1 MIRNYLKIACR
12 NLVRNKVFAFI
23 NVFGL
28 GLSMAVCL
36 LVIIHVKDQLGYDTF
51 HPRSD
56 RMVRI
61 ITHVTGREGNT
72 YTWASTPLP
81 LAPKLNAEFD
91 PAALQVRVYPYNNNA
106 TSGVKD
112 FYLQQ
117 AFVDSGFFQLFG
129 FPLQAGNAATVLSAP
144 NSIVLSQATATKFFE
159 PGQAMGQ
166 TISIT
171 GLGDFTVTGVM
182 QPPPGK
188 SHLLKDAYLS
198 MSSVNVLEKTGKLP
212 AMLQQWDL
220 TKAYT
225 YLQLPPHR
233 SASQLDKSL
242 QSVSRELLQQSNKI
256 GQESFYFEVQPFDKI
271 ILSEEM
277 GFSLGDTGSR
287 GKVWAEIS
295 VAFVI
300 LLSAC
305 FNYTNLSIARSLRR
319 GKEVGVRKVAGA
331 RRVQIFTQFIVESL
345 LTAFLAL
352 ALGYVMLHLITGQPF
367 SREITSADELSLDA
381 ATAGWF
387 VLFALFAG
395 LLAGGL
401 PAWALSSFKPVA
413 VLKNLTTVKLF
424 LGNGVR
430 KGLLVIQFALSLI
443 AIIFTLTFYR
453 QFSYMASADPG
464 FRKDHIITLPATPE
478 SQPRLK
484 QALEQLNG
492 ITGVA
497 TVSTVPGKNAT
508 GTTKVQTQ
516 AGKDYIGMD
525 YYYADP
531 EIFSVMQ
538 LNFLAGR
545 PFIAINDSL
554 MGERQVVI
562 NERALQPLQLGTP
575 QEAVGKTI
583 LLDDSITVQIAGVVK
598 NVFHRGMASP
608 YIPLVIRNKPFAT
621 HFVVASTVNTLP
633 PGYLARVEAVW
644 KNHYPGQPFA
654 GSWMQDEWDGRH
666 AATGTVGM
674 LGFLTLIT
682 VTIASLGL
690 LGMVIYTTETRRKEI
705 GIRKVMG
712 AGVGAV
718 MALLSRNF
726 VKLLLIAG
734 SIALPIGFLLGHFF
748 LNIFANR
755 IQVGIDI
762 LLISFGAML
771 LIALMTIITQI
782 YRVATANPVNSLRTE

>member
-1 MIRNYLKIACR
+1 
-12 NLVRNKVFAFI
+12 
-23 NVFGL
+23 
-28 GLSMAVCL
+28 MAVCL